1 MITTSQEASQSAP
14 SAAAAA
20 PSVQAPAA
28 SSSAGAS
35 SSVDDAAAAPSAAA
49 PSFLLPSSVAGAA
62 PSAVDP
68 LGTWVLHIGPD
79 ALLVAAEALRDD
91 GFGVC
96 VDVCAVDYLG
106 AQRRPETPPG
116 VALERFEVVV
126 TLLSHFPF
134 RRVRIRVQ
142 VPDASPSLPTLCGL
156 FPGVEN
162 SEREVFD
169 LFGISFDG
177 HPDLTRIL
185 MPTDWVG
192 HPLRKDYDVGAV
204 PVRFKATGDVQ

>member
-1 MITTSQEASQSAP
+1 MIATSQEASQAAPAGAAAVAGAPTP
-14 SAAAAA
+14 SADAVA
-20 PSVQAPAA
+20 PADTATPSAGAPAA
-28 SSSAGAS
+28 T
-35 SSVDDAAAAPSAAA
+35 AP
-49 PSFLLPSSVAGAA
+49 PFLLPSPVACAA
-62 PSAVDP
+62 PPAVDP
-68 LGTWVLHIGPD
+68 LGTWVLHISPD
-79 ALLVAAEALRDD
+79 ALAAAAEALRDD

-106 AQRRPETPPG
+106 AQSRPEVPPG

-126 TLLSHFPF
+126 TLLSHFPL

-142 VPDASPSLPTLCGL
+142 VPDASPRLPTLCGF
-156 FPGVEN
+156 FPGAEN
-162 SEREVFD
+162 PEREVFD